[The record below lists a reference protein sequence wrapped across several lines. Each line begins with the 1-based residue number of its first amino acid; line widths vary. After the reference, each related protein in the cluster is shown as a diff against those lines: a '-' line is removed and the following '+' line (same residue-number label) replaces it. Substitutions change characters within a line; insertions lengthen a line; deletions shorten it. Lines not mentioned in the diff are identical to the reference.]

1 MDDEEIERKIN
12 PLEKVRAVALLDH
25 KHMIQESIYRL
36 GVDHVFMMAVMAR

>member
-25 KHMIQESIYRL
+25 KHMIQDSIHRL
-36 GVDHVFMMAVMAR
+36 GDHVLMMAVMAR